1 MMMMIVVQHTAFIA
15 FQYVY
20 CIVKEVQED
29 IIVQIIFIVNK
40 KKKNGLKI
48 LLLIIVLLVLNKT
61 HCYYFK

>member
-40 KKKNGLKI
+40 KKKWFENI
-48 LLLIIVLLVLNKT
+48 APYNSIISVK
-61 HCYYFK
+61 